1 MEEVKNCLRIPVYI
15 SPKYPLM
22 VGMDLVEGGM
32 TFMGK
37 HSTYHT
43 VLGMGQ
49 MRRRMVGE
57 GGGMESPSAA
67 LASRITQWPV
77 GGRRSQPRVFLSASC
92 CAATAGRRD
101 YAFYRHVMNSLKT
114 PVSLE

>member
-1 MEEVKNCLRIPVYI
+1 MLF
-15 SPKYPLM
+15 PKYVSAQLDWSDVKLCALRKRWMDRGGADGM
-22 VGMDLVEGGM
+22 V
-32 TFMGK
+32 
-37 HSTYHT
+37 
-43 VLGMGQ
+43 
-49 MRRRMVGE
+49 
-57 GGGMESPSAA
+57 SPSAA